1 MVDRGTFGDSMQVGN
16 LVKTVRNHIG
26 VIIDTAVEWN
36 GQKQCLI
43 LFAHSGKSYWWVQDD
58 LEVICK

>member
-1 MVDRGTFGDSMQVGN
+1 MDRKLLGGAMQVGQ

-36 GQKQCLI
+36 GERHYLI
-43 LFAHSGKSYWWVQDD
+43 LFAHSGKSYWWVRDD

>member
-1 MVDRGTFGDSMQVGN
+1 MDRKSLGGVMQVGS

-36 GQKQCLI
+36 GERHYQI
-43 LFAHSGKSYWWVQDD
+43 LFAHSGKAYWWVQDD

>member
-1 MVDRGTFGDSMQVGN
+1 MRVGD

-26 VIIDTAVEWN
+26 VVIDTAVEWN
-36 GQKQCLI
+36 GEGTVMG
-43 LFAHSGKSYWWVQDD
+43 HNGSE

>member
-1 MVDRGTFGDSMQVGN
+1 MVDRRLFGDSMQVGD

-26 VIIDTAVEWN
+26 VVIDTAVEWN
-36 GQKQCLI
+36 GERHYQI
-43 LFAHSGKSYWWVQDD
+43 LFAHSGKAYWWVQDD

>member
-1 MVDRGTFGDSMQVGN
+1 MDRESLGGAMQVGD
-16 LVKTVRNHIG
+16 LVRTVRNHIG

-36 GQKQCLI
+36 GERHYQI
-43 LFAHSGKSYWWVQDD
+43 LFAHSGKAYWWVRDD

>member
-1 MVDRGTFGDSMQVGN
+1 MRVGD

-26 VIIDTAVEWN
+26 VVIDTAVEWN
-36 GQKQCLI
+36 GERHYLI
-43 LFAHSGKSYWWVQDD
+43 LFAHSGKSYWWVRDD

>member
-1 MVDRGTFGDSMQVGN
+1 MVDTRSFGDSMRVGD

-26 VIIDTAVEWN
+26 VVIDTAVEWN
-36 GQKQCLI
+36 GERHYLI
-43 LFAHSGKSYWWVQDD
+43 LFAHSGKSYWWVRDD

>member
-1 MVDRGTFGDSMQVGN
+1 MRVGN

-26 VIIDTAVEWN
+26 VVIDTAVEWN
-36 GQKQCLI
+36 GEKQCLV
-43 LFAHSGKSYWWVQDD
+43 LFAHSGKIYWWAKND

>member
-1 MVDRGTFGDSMQVGN
+1 MQVGS

-36 GQKQCLI
+36 GERHYQI
-43 LFAHSGKSYWWVQDD
+43 LFAHSGKAYWWVQDD